1 MFKETFCHSGL
12 HNRIMFC
19 LMGSLRDS
27 NHLRSTLVV
36 YQRSGTPHREMT
48 HECWWAMFAR
58 LIWVMFTCLL
68 EKHLPSW
75 MFIWLPCICVIWT
88 VVLFT
93 VISKHHA
100 WTFRWHH
107 GATSTIRQ
115 VMLLQT
121 KLKKP
126 LEKWTVDTGDT
137 HESVWVSKMTTKFLG
152 CCEWLPGCCYVVSK
166 KCL

>member
-58 LIWVMFTCLL
+58 LIWVTFTCLF

-75 MFIWLPCICVIWT
+75 MFIWLPCICMIWT

-121 KLKKP
+121 QVKKP
-126 LEKWTVDTGDT
+126 LEKMYSRYRWYTWKRLSKQNDHQVFRML
-137 HESVWVSKMTTKFLG
+137 WVVARVLLCGF
-152 CCEWLPGCCYVVSK
+152 
-166 KCL
+166 